1 MSRSLS
7 TANPSQVWLLGMVPT
22 ALLVGERNIQREA
35 GKPHCNV
42 ALYKIA
48 LWSGNSW
55 AVLLKCVLIEF
66 IYFWDYGKYG
76 YFSWKLNKYIPQHEI
91 PHKWSKHRL

>member
-1 MSRSLS
+1 
-7 TANPSQVWLLGMVPT
+7 MVPT
-22 ALLVGERNIQREA
+22 ALLVGERYVQREE

-42 ALYKIA
+42 ALYTIV

-55 AVLLKCVLIEF
+55 AVLLKCVLTEF

-76 YFSWKLNKYIPQHEI
+76 CFS
-91 PHKWSKHRL
+91 